1 MTGFFIRDGADSLT
15 HSPSRH
21 GDEIRRQYHMDDTAT
36 VQISREAFE
45 TLCRLRAELDE
56 VLETIDCLNAPDLI
70 ASIRRSDEDRHEGRT
85 TRIESSADLD
95 RLWAGE

>member
-1 MTGFFIRDGADSLT
+1 MDG
-15 HSPSRH
+15 
-21 GDEIRRQYHMDDTAT
+21 IRRQYHLDETAT

-56 VLETIDCLNAPDLI
+56 VLETIDCLNDPDLM
-70 ASIRRSDEDRHEGRT
+70 ASIRRSGEDKSEGRT

>member
-1 MTGFFIRDGADSLT
+1 M
-15 HSPSRH
+15 
-21 GDEIRRQYHMDDTAT
+21 DEIRRQYHMDDTAT

-56 VLETIDCLNAPDLI
+56 VLETIDCLNDPDLM
-70 ASIRRSDEDRHEGRT
+70 ASIRRSEEDRREGRT

>member
-1 MTGFFIRDGADSLT
+1 M
-15 HSPSRH
+15 
-21 GDEIRRQYHMDDTAT
+21 DETAT

-56 VLETIDCLNAPDLI
+56 GLETIDCLNDPELM
-70 ASIRRSDEDRHEGRT
+70 ASLRRSGEDRREGRT
-85 TRIESSADLD
+85 TGIESSADLD

>member
-1 MTGFFIRDGADSLT
+1 VDG
-15 HSPSRH
+15 
-21 GDEIRRQYHMDDTAT
+21 IRRQYHLDETAT

-56 VLETIDCLNAPDLI
+56 VLETIDCLNDPDLM
-70 ASIRRSDEDRHEGRT
+70 ASIRRSGEDKSEGRT

>member
-1 MTGFFIRDGADSLT
+1 
-15 HSPSRH
+15 
-21 GDEIRRQYHMDDTAT
+21 MDDTAT

-56 VLETIDCLNAPDLI
+56 VLETIDCLNDPGLM
-70 ASIRRSDEDRHEGRT
+70 ASLRRSEEDRREGRT